1 MNNLQKKTFNIII
14 IFGLIAALVFI
25 IGLFSKG
32 DLNIDTYTADVTIN
46 DAGDMTVVETWD
58 INYYTHMNV
67 RFRDIAFNKYATDYE
82 LSESLNNIASFDTNH
97 VSVKFFKDGQDRTN
111 DVRVAYSF
119 NNEYD
124 ELGGLITC
132 EPNSSTCESIF
143 VDATNAGGLDGN
155 VSFEYTYT
163 ILGVITSYSDISE
176 LNWRLFDYAE
186 DTVKQANITVTFPE
200 NAFSIE
206 DMYVWGHG
214 LTNGTITKSSNNQV
228 VMDIG
233 KIRSGEFP
241 EFRILVQNDL
251 FSNIEQKNV
260 YITPKMTLAKIMD
273 YEETI
278 SSEFNQRVIATRVIL
293 ALTIVMCL
301 VMGGVTYAVYRK
313 YDKEYIP
320 EYKGD
325 YYRELPNEDT
335 PAEVSYLYYMKK
347 ISNES
352 VTATLLDLVRK
363 KFITLD
369 STGKAMTSAK
379 ADFILTLDKT
389 ADKSKLK
396 KHEIEL
402 LHWVFNI
409 IGDGSVVTTKKIEKY
424 GKSSVEE
431 AKIFQSRSMSFIE
444 AAKQVSSKHPYFE
457 YNYQLNKK
465 KIMVPII
472 IPIILLAISLIT
484 SSIYVITN
492 WITTLTSILVII
504 SYSTYVYSIKKRS
517 VEGNELF
524 TKWKAFKNFLI
535 NFSSIDDYP
544 IPGVIVWE
552 HYLVYATVLGIA
564 DKVMAQLEIKLPKE
578 ELASSS
584 STFMKVGYSS
594 KGFYYGMIVNR
605 FNTTFTNASSNSM
618 RTIAVY
624 NASKVSSGG
633 GGGGFGGGSSGGGG
647 GGGGRSR

>member
-1 MNNLQKKTFNIII
+1 
-14 IFGLIAALVFI
+14 
-25 IGLFSKG
+25 
-32 DLNIDTYTADVTIN
+32 
-46 DAGDMTVVETWD
+46 
-58 INYYTHMNV
+58 
-67 RFRDIAFNKYATDYE
+67 
-82 LSESLNNIASFDTNH
+82 
-97 VSVKFFKDGQDRTN
+97 
-111 DVRVAYSF
+111 
-119 NNEYD
+119 
-124 ELGGLITC
+124 
-132 EPNSSTCESIF
+132 
-143 VDATNAGGLDGN
+143 
-155 VSFEYTYT
+155 
-163 ILGVITSYSDISE
+163 
-176 LNWRLFDYAE
+176 
-186 DTVKQANITVTFPE
+186 
-200 NAFSIE
+200 
-206 DMYVWGHG
+206 
-214 LTNGTITKSSNNQV
+214 
-228 VMDIG
+228 
-233 KIRSGEFP
+233 
-241 EFRILVQNDL
+241 
-251 FSNIEQKNV
+251 
-260 YITPKMTLAKIMD
+260 
-273 YEETI
+273 
-278 SSEFNQRVIATRVIL
+278 
-293 ALTIVMCL
+293 
-301 VMGGVTYAVYRK
+301 
-313 YDKEYIP
+313 
-320 EYKGD
+320 
-325 YYRELPNEDT
+325 
-335 PAEVSYLYYMKK
+335 MKK